1 MDLTERKK
9 RILRAIIESYIQSA
23 EPVGSKAIAA
33 SIDMEVSSATI
44 RNEMADLEAMGLLE
58 KPHTSAGRIPSPK
71 GYRLYVNELMEE
83 HKLSLQ
89 ETQRINQALAMRMRE
104 LDRVLDQAGRV
115 VSQLTNYPSFALS
128 SGLSRMTIRRFDLLM
143 VERNAFII
151 VVMTDTDIVRNRLIR
166 LPSDLTEAQLQMLN
180 TLLNTTFTGLTLEEI
195 TPELMRVAQ
204 HAAGE
209 AYGLISLVVSFAMEV
224 LESLEQRTVHTSGL
238 AHLLELPEYRSL
250 ERAQPLMSYLSE
262 DADPARFPVPKDD
275 PMKILI
281 GPENVADALKDTS
294 VVVASYD
301 IGDGMR
307 GVIGVVG
314 PTRMD
319 YAKITARLSYLA
331 EGLSR
336 LFGQGELPQGRDDE
350 NEEMN
355 ASQAQE
361 GQKAG
366 GRDPGR
372 ADRAGRPHRG
382 DGGRGSQ
389 PPAGG
394 AGGPQEEP
402 LRPGGQISPPGR

>member
-44 RNEMADLEAMGLLE
+44 RNEMADLETMGLLE

-250 ERAQPLMSYLSE
+250 MPRPPRREGPHPLMSYLSE
-262 DADPARFPVPKDD
+262 EADPARFPVPKDD

-319 YAKITARLSYLA
+319 YAKITARLS
-331 EGLSR
+331 SSDR
-336 LFGQGELPQGRDDE
+336 VNCP
-350 NEEMN
+350 
-355 ASQAQE
+355 
-361 GQKAG
+361 
-366 GRDPGR
+366 
-372 ADRAGRPHRG
+372 RAGTTRNR
-382 DGGRGSQ
+382 R
-389 PPAGG
+389 
-394 AGGPQEEP
+394 
-402 LRPGGQISPPGR
+402 